1 MENGNETQ
9 ADGWEGS
16 DSPGQQT
23 TDGSVDDA
31 GGEDTSQGDPKDGL
45 EPTPPREPVENHPE
59 FQKFQGMAQVQNGN
73 GAGGPELTGGNDPQ
87 PPEKERSETVKG
99 KNVLDKIMTMVQD
112 MLNGPTDEESLK
124 ALATYIKHQDWS
136 TYDKVPREKRRA
148 FMEEWKKEIKEW
160 KLSPQRAATLASELE
175 KDWDSN
181 GNQGWT
187 IRQMGTNVKEVYPVD
202 PTTQGGNR
210 SKSRENA
217 PATILSEEDRIY
229 KMSGELKT
237 VQNRPDQG
245 PHAKAWKEIMSL
257 EPGREPKRQA
267 TEVEERSRIMN
278 TIQRA
283 TDILIPAVIMI
294 TKPPITSQI
303 ITILTILTIPAC
315 GMLTEPG
322 DTMKI
327 KDIRASLHE
336 DETGQRLLSIIWKKE
351 DVEFNHHTEF
361 SDYSDFAEMEVRLEN
376 LTDALKASGR
386 GQANSESMGDKLTRR
401 HCDCVLSTDYPSQET
416 NKTWVMPHE
425 ETYGSMCTVANPFQ
439 TNKYEV
445 TVRATEQGPE
455 CTISPTNETKHKIEE
470 ANKTPSEDLVQT
482 LNQNRRHPCITR
494 GAYNLNRIPRGA
506 ITTKT
511 TEKLIECILHCTFS
525 STCTSWMFHETR
537 KTCWILSIA
546 RKYQFAEATE
556 PWTKLYTGQRSCT
569 PCGLAAKI
577 ELPDNDHNMWED
589 RCTLTLDTN
598 TENPLKCP
606 CDPTATYRENIDK
619 LETAIVKNKRNSI
632 REAVYQNVRAKLTDA
647 IAKAMEGPAKAK
659 VGAYLTKLMS
669 VKPEDIKKAPR
680 KILQGIEPSGDLMR
694 LLSKAIELTA
704 EVARKYKRTTQ
715 KKTTTTTNQAA
726 HGKKGQIEA
735 LLKGELQT
743 KGAILKALTL
753 MEELITTAG
762 TQKQL
767 AMKGSENIGTTNPGE
782 DKATIRISADW
793 GNQLSI
799 TTLTPITQG
808 KSRTAATIC
817 PIPMSLDKDLK
828 EGPALEGEL
837 DPTMIKQEENWKKN
851 CMQQIVRGD
860 QWLKDCNPGGQPQ
873 DWRTV
878 WKTGI
883 PTETGALSV
892 VRITSR
898 YKEKKTYIM
907 DCNGKLSTVTAQG
920 TTVLLVE
927 AGCEMKTSKGEQFTG
942 EHMGHGS
949 KGATYWILYQAKLEW
964 EYTQEQKTDIW
975 HTTAIALIL
984 LVIAADT
991 GRRWMMKHCKTSTPT
1006 PNPQQGSPRE
1016 PRPE

>member
-1 MENGNETQ
+1 MENENETQ
-9 ADGWEGS
+9 AEGWEGS
-16 DSPGQQT
+16 DSPGQQPM
-23 TDGSVDDA
+23 DAGVDDA
-31 GGEDTSQGDPKDGL
+31 GGEDTSQGDPKDDL
-45 EPTPPREPVENHPE
+45 EPTPPRPPVEDHQE
-59 FQKFQGMAQVQNGN
+59 FPRFQAVAQALSGN
-73 GAGGPELTGGNDPQ
+73 DAGGSELTGGNDPQ
-87 PPEKERSETVKG
+87 PREKEGSETVKG
-99 KNVLDKIMTMVQD
+99 TDILDKIMITVQD
-112 MLNGPTDEESLK
+112 MLNGPADEENLK

-136 TYDKVPREKRRA
+136 TYRIVPREKRKA
-148 FMEEWKKEIKEW
+148 FMEEWVKEIKEW
-160 KLSPQRAATLASELE
+160 NLSPQRAATLAKEME
-175 KDWDSN
+175 KGEDSK
-181 GNQGWT
+181 GNQVYT
-187 IRQMGTNVKEVYPVD
+187 IRQMGANVKEVYPVD
-202 PTTQGGNR
+202 PTTQGRNR
-210 SKSRENA
+210 SKSKENA
-217 PATILSEEDRIY
+217 PATILSENDRIY
-229 KMSGELKT
+229 NMSEELKT
-237 VQNRPDQG
+237 VQNRPNQG
-245 PHAKAWKEIMSL
+245 PHAEAWKEIANL
-257 EPGREPKRQA
+257 EPGREPRNQA
-267 TEVEERSRIMN
+267 TDIGEKTRIMN
-278 TIQRA
+278 AVQRA
-283 TDILIPAVIMI
+283 TDILMPAVIMF
-294 TKPPITSQI
+294 TKSPITPQI
-303 ITILTILTIPAC
+303 ITILTILTMPAC
-315 GMLTEPG
+315 GMLAKPG

-327 KDIRASLHE
+327 KDVRASLHE
-336 DETGQRLLSIIWKKE
+336 DETGQRLLSVIWQKE

-361 SDYSDFAEMEVRLEN
+361 SDYSEFAEMEVRLEN
-376 LTDALKASGR
+376 LTDALKASGPV
-386 GQANSESMGDKLTRR
+386 QANRETMGDKLTRR
-401 HCDCVLSTDYPSQET
+401 HCDCVLATDYPSQET

-470 ANKTPSEDLVQT
+470 ANKTPSEDLVHT

-537 KTCWILSIA
+537 RTCWILSIA

-606 CDPTATYRENIDK
+606 CDPTATYRESIDK

-632 REAVYQNVRAKLTDA
+632 REAVHQNLKTKLIDA
-647 IAKAMEGPAKAK
+647 ITKAMEGPAKARI
-659 VGAYLTKLMS
+659 GAYLTKLMS
-669 VKPEDIKKAPR
+669 VRPKDIKKSPR
-680 KILQGIEPSGDLMR
+680 KILQGIEPSGDLMK
-694 LLSKAIELTA
+694 LFSKAIELGA
-704 EVARKYKRTTQ
+704 EIAKKYKRTTQ
-715 KKTTTTTNQAA
+715 RKATTTTNRAT
-726 HGKKGQIEA
+726 HGRQGQIEA
-735 LLKGELQT
+735 LLKGKLQT
-743 KGAILKALTL
+743 KGAIIKALTL

-767 AMKGSENIGTTNPGE
+767 AMKGSENIGTTHPGE
-782 DKATIRISADW
+782 DEATIRISADW

-799 TTLTPITQG
+799 TTLTPINQG
-808 KSRTAATIC
+808 RSRTAATIC
-817 PIPMSLDKDLK
+817 PIPMSLDKNLK

-837 DPTMIKQEENWKKN
+837 DPTMIKQEESWKKN
-851 CMQQIVRGD
+851 CMQQIVMGN

-873 DWRTV
+873 DWRTIL
-878 WKTGI
+878 KTGI
-883 PTETGALSV
+883 PTKTGTLSI

-907 DCNGKLSTVTAQG
+907 DCNGKLSTVTTQG

-942 EHMGHGS
+942 EHTEYGS
-949 KGATYWILYQAKLEW
+949 KGATYWILYQANLEW
-964 EYTQEQKTDIW
+964 DYTQEQRTDIW
-975 HTTAIALIL
+975 HSTAIALIL
-984 LVIAADT
+984 LAIAADA
-991 GRRWMMKHCKTSTPT
+991 GRRWTKKHCRTSTPT

>member
-1 MENGNETQ
+1 MENENETQ
-9 ADGWEGS
+9 AEGWEGS
-16 DSPGQQT
+16 DSPGQQPM
-23 TDGSVDDA
+23 DAGVDDA
-31 GGEDTSQGDPKDGL
+31 GGEDTSQGDPKDDL
-45 EPTPPREPVENHPE
+45 EPTPPRPPVEDHPE
-59 FQKFQGMAQVQNGN
+59 FPRFQAVAQALSGN
-73 GAGGPELTGGNDPQ
+73 DAGGSELTGGNDPQ
-87 PPEKERSETVKG
+87 PREKEGSETVKG
-99 KNVLDKIMTMVQD
+99 TDILDKIMITVQD
-112 MLNGPTDEESLK
+112 MLNGPADEEDLK

-136 TYDKVPREKRRA
+136 TYRIVPREKRKA
-148 FMEEWKKEIKEW
+148 FMEEWVKEIKEW
-160 KLSPQRAATLASELE
+160 NLSPQRAATLAKEME
-175 KDWDSN
+175 KGEDSK
-181 GNQGWT
+181 GNQVYT
-187 IRQMGTNVKEVYPVD
+187 IRQMGANVKEVYPVD
-202 PTTQGGNR
+202 PTTQGRNR
-210 SKSRENA
+210 SKSKENA
-217 PATILSEEDRIY
+217 PATILSENDRIY
-229 KMSGELKT
+229 KMSEELKT
-237 VQNRPDQG
+237 VQNRPNQG
-245 PHAKAWKEIMSL
+245 PHAEAWKEIANL
-257 EPGREPKRQA
+257 EPGREPKNQA
-267 TEVEERSRIMN
+267 TDIGEKTRIMN
-278 TIQRA
+278 AVQRA
-283 TDILIPAVIMI
+283 TDILMPAVIMF
-294 TKPPITSQI
+294 TKSPITPQI
-303 ITILTILTIPAC
+303 ITILTILTMPAC
-315 GMLTEPG
+315 GMLAKPG

-327 KDIRASLHE
+327 KDVRASLHE
-336 DETGQRLLSIIWKKE
+336 DETGQRLLSVIWQKE

-361 SDYSDFAEMEVRLEN
+361 SDYSEFAEMEVRLEN
-376 LTDALKASGR
+376 LTDALKASGPV
-386 GQANSESMGDKLTRR
+386 QANRETMGDKLTRR
-401 HCDCVLSTDYPSQET
+401 HCDCVLATDYPSQET

-470 ANKTPSEDLVQT
+470 ANKTPSEDLVHT

-546 RKYQFAEATE
+546 RKYQFAEATG

-606 CDPTATYRENIDK
+606 CDPTATYRESIDK

-632 REAVYQNVRAKLTDA
+632 REAVHQNLRTKLIDA
-647 IAKAMEGPAKAK
+647 ITKAMEGPAKARI
-659 VGAYLTKLMS
+659 GAYLTKLMS
-669 VKPEDIKKAPR
+669 VRPKDIKKSPR
-680 KILQGIEPSGDLMR
+680 KILQGIEPSGDLMK
-694 LLSKAIELTA
+694 LFSKAIELGA
-704 EVARKYKRTTQ
+704 EIAKKYKRTTQ
-715 KKTTTTTNQAA
+715 RKATTTTNRAT
-726 HGKKGQIEA
+726 HGRQGQIEA
-735 LLKGELQT
+735 LLKGKLQT
-743 KGAILKALTL
+743 KGAIIKALTL

-767 AMKGSENIGTTNPGE
+767 AMKGSENIGTTHPGE
-782 DKATIRISADW
+782 DEATIRISADW

-799 TTLTPITQG
+799 TTLTPINQG

-817 PIPMSLDKDLK
+817 PIPMSLDKNLK

-837 DPTMIKQEENWKKN
+837 DPTMIKQEESWKKN
-851 CMQQIVRGD
+851 CMQQIVMGN

-873 DWRTV
+873 DWRTIL
-878 WKTGI
+878 KTGI
-883 PTETGALSV
+883 PAKTGTLSI

-898 YKEKKTYIM
+898 YKGKKTYIM
-907 DCNGKLSTVTAQG
+907 DCNGKLSTVTTQG

-942 EHMGHGS
+942 EHTEYGS
-949 KGATYWILYQAKLEW
+949 KGATYWILYQANLEW
-964 EYTQEQKTDIW
+964 DYTQEQRTDIW
-975 HTTAIALIL
+975 HSTAIALIL
-984 LVIAADT
+984 LAIAADA
-991 GRRWMMKHCKTSTPT
+991 GRRWTKKHCRTSTPT

>member
-1 MENGNETQ
+1 MENENETQ
-9 ADGWEGS
+9 AEGWEGS
-16 DSPGQQT
+16 DSPGQQPM
-23 TDGSVDDA
+23 DAGVDDA
-31 GGEDTSQGDPKDGL
+31 GGEDTSQGDPKDDL
-45 EPTPPREPVENHPE
+45 EPTPPRPPVEDHPE
-59 FQKFQGMAQVQNGN
+59 FPRFQAVAQALSGN
-73 GAGGPELTGGNDPQ
+73 DAGGSELTGGNDPQ
-87 PPEKERSETVKG
+87 PREKEGSETVKG
-99 KNVLDKIMTMVQD
+99 TDILDKIMITVQD
-112 MLNGPTDEESLK
+112 MLNGPADEEDLK

-136 TYDKVPREKRRA
+136 TYRIVPREKRKA
-148 FMEEWKKEIKEW
+148 FMEEWVKEIKEW
-160 KLSPQRAATLASELE
+160 NLSPQRAATLAKEME
-175 KDWDSN
+175 KGEDSK
-181 GNQGWT
+181 GNQVYT
-187 IRQMGTNVKEVYPVD
+187 IRQMGANVKEVYPVD
-202 PTTQGGNR
+202 PTTQGRNR
-210 SKSRENA
+210 SKSKENA
-217 PATILSEEDRIY
+217 PATILSENDRIY
-229 KMSGELKT
+229 KMSEELKT

-245 PHAKAWKEIMSL
+245 PHAEAWKEIANL
-257 EPGREPKRQA
+257 EPGREPKNQA
-267 TEVEERSRIMN
+267 TDIGEKTRIMN
-278 TIQRA
+278 AVQRA
-283 TDILIPAVIMI
+283 TDILMPAVIMF
-294 TKPPITSQI
+294 TKSPITPQI
-303 ITILTILTIPAC
+303 ITILTILTMPAC
-315 GMLTEPG
+315 GMLAKPG

-327 KDIRASLHE
+327 KDVRASLHE
-336 DETGQRLLSIIWKKE
+336 DETGQRLLSVIWQKE

-361 SDYSDFAEMEVRLEN
+361 SDYSEFAEMEVRLEN
-376 LTDALKASGR
+376 LTDALKASGPV
-386 GQANSESMGDKLTRR
+386 QANRETMGDKLTRR

-470 ANKTPSEDLVQT
+470 ANKTPSEDLVHT

-546 RKYQFAEATE
+546 RKYQFAEATG

-606 CDPTATYRENIDK
+606 CDPTATYRESIDK

-632 REAVYQNVRAKLTDA
+632 REAVHQNLKTKLIDA
-647 IAKAMEGPAKAK
+647 ITKAMEGPAKARI
-659 VGAYLTKLMS
+659 GAYLTKLMS
-669 VKPEDIKKAPR
+669 VRPKDIKKSPR
-680 KILQGIEPSGDLMR
+680 KILQGIEPSGDLMK
-694 LLSKAIELTA
+694 LFSKAIELGA
-704 EVARKYKRTTQ
+704 EIAKKYKRTTQ
-715 KKTTTTTNQAA
+715 RKATTTTNRAT
-726 HGKKGQIEA
+726 HGRQGQIEA
-735 LLKGELQT
+735 LLKGKLQT
-743 KGAILKALTL
+743 KGAIIKALTL

-767 AMKGSENIGTTNPGE
+767 AMKGSENIGTTHPGE
-782 DKATIRISADW
+782 DEATIRISADW

-799 TTLTPITQG
+799 TTLTPINQG

-817 PIPMSLDKDLK
+817 PIPMSLDKNLK

-837 DPTMIKQEENWKKN
+837 DPTMIKQEESWKKN
-851 CMQQIVRGD
+851 CMQQIVMGN

-873 DWRTV
+873 DWRTIL
-878 WKTGI
+878 KTGI
-883 PTETGALSV
+883 PAKTGTLSI

-898 YKEKKTYIM
+898 YKGKKTYIM
-907 DCNGKLSTVTAQG
+907 DCNGKLSTVTTQG

-927 AGCEMKTSKGEQFTG
+927 AGCEMKTSKGEKFTG
-942 EHMGHGS
+942 EHTEYGS
-949 KGATYWILYQAKLEW
+949 KGATYWILYQANLEW
-964 EYTQEQKTDIW
+964 DYTQEQKTDIW

-984 LVIAADT
+984 LAIAADA
-991 GRRWMMKHCKTSTPT
+991 GRRWTKKHCRTSTPT